1 MYLTCIISKL
11 DIAIDPLS
19 IWKHILSVCRSL
31 LLAFLW
37 QLKGTQW
44 HIWVAIFYDMYLAT
58 EDMLGSTQGLQSSII
73 SMCHSLSHWH
83 NFSDFRIFFTS
94 GLVIFFLFKINYIY
108 YFIGKLLG
116 ETCESSDVCLP
127 YNNSLCLY
135 DVCECSE
142 DFYDTGETECLFSKY
157 SKRLVH
163 ELANVRD
170 FFLFLIRL
178 TNSYQKDWRI
188 NWAKWLMNFFIMPPF
203 EKGGAYCFAHV
214 GRSICMSVCRYPL
227 TLCNW

>member
-1 MYLTCIISKL
+1 MPTEDAYSSGHLVLSHFGTCKCSNVETNISWTCLVSGLLSFEHPSVLLFLL
-11 DIAIDPLS
+11 DIAIDPWS

-58 EDMLGSTQGLQSSII
+58 EDLLGSTQGIQSSII
-73 SMCHSLSHWH
+73 SMCHSLYHWH

-94 GLVIFFLFKINYIY
+94 GLVIYIYFFKINYIY

-116 ETCESSDVCLP
+116 ETCKSSDVCLP
-127 YNNSLCLY
+127 NNSLCLY

-142 DFYDTGETECLFSKY
+142 DFYHTGETECLFSKY
-157 SKRLVH
+157 STVTLKLQM
-163 ELANVRD
+163 L
-170 FFLFLIRL
+170 
-178 TNSYQKDWRI
+178 
-188 NWAKWLMNFFIMPPF
+188 
-203 EKGGAYCFAHV
+203 
-214 GRSICMSVCRYPL
+214 RYPMY
-227 TLCNW
+227 NRVF